1 MFKMKQFFLKFI
13 FYRQFV
19 CGLFLILI
27 FINSGFSQKDTS
39 LQQFQQIALKYIDIS
54 EANINSNKQFAEK
67 IAKEALYFSFR
78 SRNDSVSSIN
88 YYLLSRIYK
97 GKYENSNAI
106 EALNNAIFYAL
117 VNSDYLNALQMII
130 DLGETH
136 RALGNYDI
144 GIYYLKIADYY
155 CNNKQNLILKA
166 KIYNRM
172 SAIYYE
178 MENFQKSIYFAEKSL
193 NLCRSVSESRLE
205 ADNQILIGS
214 SLNYLKKYHQALTYL
229 FKAETIFKKESPQ
242 DLPYVLNNICFT
254 FLNMGDYNK
263 AEFYGLLS
271 YNIAIKDSIKP
282 YIYLSSKYLL
292 STYEKKKDFYN
303 AYKFLSIMTFWA
315 DIISSS
321 MERQR
326 VLDGTNRLN
335 EIRVKSEIENY
346 QKTIFQ
352 DAKIKELNLL
362 IIILLAS
369 IVVFVI
375 SAMIVFIQKTKK
387 LKTQNNKLIELNEKI
402 TQQKNEIL
410 QKVEELRIA
419 NASKNKFFSIIA
431 HDIRAPFHSI
441 LGLTDILQQDYSI
454 LSDNERV
461 EIINMLNT
469 SSNNIFKLLD
479 NLLKWSQSQTG
490 NIQFKPEKIE
500 LKPLIESVVELMQQ
514 NALSKNIKLAFYYT
528 EELQISA
535 DKNMIDTVLRNFISN
550 AIKFTKPNGS
560 IDVILV
566 RNSNKAKVVVKDSG
580 VGISEEDLSKIFSI
594 DMKNVSIGTDGETG
608 SGLGLLLCKEFVEKN
623 NGILQVESKENEGS
637 SFAFLI
643 PVVE

>member
-13 FYRQFV
+13 FYRQYV
-19 CGLFLILI
+19 CGLFFILI

-39 LQQFQQIALKYIDIS
+39 LLQFQQIAMKYIEIS
-54 EANINSNKQFAEK
+54 EANINTNKQFAAK
-67 IAKEALYFSFR
+67 IAKDALYFSFR
-78 SRNDSVSSIN
+78 SKNDSLCAIN

-97 GKYENSNAI
+97 AKYENSNVVEAI
-106 EALNNAIFYAL
+106 NNAIFYAL
-117 VNSDYLNALQMII
+117 VNSDYSLALQMII
-130 DLGETH
+130 DLGEAH
-136 RALGNYDI
+136 RALGNYEI
-144 GIYYLKIADYY
+144 GISYLKTADYY
-155 CNNKQNLILKA
+155 CNSNKKLYLKA
-166 KIYNRM
+166 KIYNRL

-178 MENFQKSIYFAEKSL
+178 MQDFQKSIELAEKSL
-193 NLCRSVSESRLE
+193 KICLKISDMRLV

-214 SLNYLKKYHQALTYL
+214 SLNYQKKYDEALSYL
-229 FKAETIFKKESPQ
+229 FNAETIFKKESPQ
-242 DLPYVLNNICFT
+242 DLPYVLNNICLT
-254 FLNMGDYNK
+254 FINKGDYDK

-282 YIYLSSKYLL
+282 YVYLSSKFLL
-292 STYEKKKDFYN
+292 STYEKKKDIRN
-303 AYKFLSIMTFWA
+303 AYKFLSIVGYWA
-315 DIISSS
+315 DNISASA
-321 MERQR
+321 ERQK
-326 VLDGTNRLN
+326 VLDGVNRLN

-352 DAKIKELNLL
+352 DAKIKELNLF

-369 IVVFVI
+369 IALLVI

-387 LKTQNNKLIELNEKI
+387 LKNQNIKLVELNEKI
-402 TQQKNEIL
+402 TNQKDEIL

-441 LGLTDILQQDYSI
+441 LGLTDILQHDYHI
-454 LSDNERV
+454 LSDNERI

-514 NALSKNIKLAFYYT
+514 NAVSKGIKLAFYYT
-528 EELQISA
+528 EELRISA
-535 DKNMIDTVLRNFISN
+535 DKNMIDTVIRNLISN

-566 RNSNKAKVVVKDSG
+566 RNNNNAKVVVKDSG
-580 VGISEEDLSKIFSI
+580 IGITEEDLSKIFNI
-594 DMKNVSIGTDGETG
+594 DEKNVSKGTDGETG

-623 NGILQVESKENEGS
+623 NGIMQVESKENEGS

-643 PVVE
+643 PVAE